1 MAILPAVP
9 GLEVTIQSFNED
21 LPEYDDDGDFTQSK
35 FAHLPEGKRSQ
46 KYVECK
52 TDAEF
57 RIRLVVK
64 HPYKMDCQSLAFK
77 ANVDGHGIA
86 QATCTEAW
94 FTRCSGY
101 YMELITARLDR
112 ISPTQLSSRTL
123 KFSSIKKVDDP
134 DSHRVKKDAKALAG
148 IGEIVVSVHRAVQ
161 RDSNIPAVGNY
172 NLAQHKPPAEVA
184 EKALKGKAISHG
196 VSYGEQQIIS
206 RTSKETVDLDGPQNP
221 VGVFVFK
228 YRSREDLQSE
238 LIIPRSPSP
247 ESVAPSLQARNSN
260 GNNATVSKEAR
271 LAHLKK
277 EIAEIKAEGEDNSR
291 GQKRSWAG
299 EASASGSGSGNG
311 SGRPLKTSRA
321 ANGNVVIDLTDD

>member
-1 MAILPAVP
+1 MAILPGVP

-21 LPEYDDDGDFTQSK
+21 LPEYNDDGEFSQAK
-35 FAHLPEGKRSQ
+35 FAHLPEELRSQ
-46 KYVECK
+46 KFVECK

-57 RIRLVVK
+57 RIRLVLK
-64 HPYKMDCQSLAFK
+64 HPYRMDCQSLVFK

-86 QATCTEAW
+86 QATCTDAW

-112 ISPTQLSSRTL
+112 ISPTQLSSRVL

-134 DSHRVKKDAKALAG
+134 DSNRVKKDTKALAG
-148 IGEIVVSVHRAVQ
+148 IGEIVVSVHRAMQ
-161 RDSNIPAVGNY
+161 RESIVPVVANY
-172 NLAQHKPPAEVA
+172 NVAQHKPPAEVA

-196 VSYGEQQIIS
+196 VSYGEQQIVT

-238 LIIPRSPSP
+238 LIIPRSASP
-247 ESVAPSLQARNSN
+247 ELVPAPVNSRVSN
-260 GNNATVSKEAR
+260 GSNATLSKEAR
-271 LAHLKK
+271 LANLKK
-277 EIAEIKAEGEDNSR
+277 EIEEIKAEEDDGPR
-291 GQKRSWAG
+291 GRKRDH
-299 EASASGSGSGNG
+299 EVASGSGSA
-311 SGRPLKTSRA
+311 SGRAPKTPRGPGSS
-321 ANGNVVIDLTDD
+321 VVIDLTDD

>member
-21 LPEYDDDGDFTQSK
+21 LPEYDDEGDFTQSK

-112 ISPTQLSSRTL
+112 ISPTELSSRTL
-123 KFSSIKKVDDP
+123 KFSSIKKGRSSTFSIRFHILILSTVDDP

-228 YRSREDLQSE
+228 YRSRGRCSWTE
-238 LIIPRSPSP
+238 LS
-247 ESVAPSLQARNSN
+247 
-260 GNNATVSKEAR
+260 
-271 LAHLKK
+271 
-277 EIAEIKAEGEDNSR
+277 
-291 GQKRSWAG
+291 
-299 EASASGSGSGNG
+299 
-311 SGRPLKTSRA
+311 
-321 ANGNVVIDLTDD
+321 